1 MANTYLTWTP
11 STTPTGSAKTW
22 TYSVWVKMA
31 QENPGYFF
39 AAGSGTQ
46 SKFIF
51 GAYGGG
57 DIDILTYEG
66 YVINA
71 NTARLFRDTNAWY
84 HVVLACDT
92 TQAVPANGI
101 KLYING
107 VQETLTFN
115 SQGSE
120 NGYTQNTSLR
130 IGTSGEAINIGR
142 DINDS
147 GHWKG
152 CMSHINFVDG
162 QQLTPS
168 AFGSTDSTTGEWKIN
183 TSPSVTY
190 GTNGFFILKDGN
202 SVTDQ
207 SGRGNNFTLGGGTL
221 TKTEDNPSNVFA
233 TLNPLYRMDFSNNVT
248 LSNGNTYFSS
258 DQSGY
263 NIRYGTLGA
272 SKGKFYYECKFI
284 SQNNH
289 GNSDSLGMPFG
300 ISASQIPSGAQN
312 SGTATY
318 SYSYNYDGSNSTV
331 QNNGGVSNY
340 GTTPLNAVG
349 QIGMCAFDLD
359 NNKLYFGVNGVWTNS
374 GNPAGNANGF
384 SIPDPDDTELGIYF
398 PETADRSSARS
409 YVYAFNFGNGYFGT
423 TAVSSAGTNASGIG
437 IFEYDVPTG
446 FTALST
452 KGLNL

>member
-168 AFGSTDSTTGEWKIN
+168 AFGSTDSTTGEWEIN
-183 TSPSVTY
+183 IDPSVTY
-190 GTNGFFILKDGN
+190 GNNGFWILKDGN

-207 SGRGNNFTLGGGTL
+207 SGEGNNWTVGGGTL
-221 TKTEDNPSNVFA
+221 TKTEDSPSNVFA
-233 TLNPLYRMDFSNNVT
+233 TWNSLQATTSSTYDFVS
-248 LSNGNTYFSS
+248 GNTRVAANDVAQFS
-258 DQSGY
+258 
-263 NIRYGTLGA
+263 LGA
-272 SKGKFYYECKFI
+272 TLAAKTGKYYMEMI
-284 SQNNH
+284 WAEH
-289 GNSDSLGMPFG
+289 GGYDRWGIMPINASVSSTPHITGIAWDESAANLYMLGNVV
-300 ISASQIPSGAQN
+300 SG
-312 SGTATY
+312 SW
-318 SYSYNYDGSNSTV
+318 GSNMS
-331 QNNGGVSNY
+331 GSDII
-340 GTTPLNAVG
+340 
-349 QIGMCAFDLD
+349 QIALDLD
-359 NNKLYFGVNGVWTNS
+359 NGAFYLGVNGTWRNS
-374 GNPAGNANGF
+374 GDPTSGASRTGAANFSATSLFGEDLTFAVGKGNAG
-384 SIPDPDDTELGIYF
+384 T
-398 PETADRSSARS
+398 SSWNA
-409 YVYAFNFGNGYFGT
+409 NFGNGYFDT
-423 TAVSSAGTNASGIG
+423 TAVASAGTNVSGNG

-446 FTALST
+446 YTALST